1 MVPYLLDKLK
11 NSMEGDRSLLD
22 NSLVIWGSP
31 MSDANV
37 HNHRRCP
44 LVFIGHANGQLPGNL
59 HLKAAEGTPMANAL
73 LSAMHMLGFNEME
86 TFGDSTAAFPLNYSV
101 PAAAVTSSSQG

>member
-1 MVPYLLDKLK
+1 
-11 NSMEGDRSLLD
+11 
-22 NSLVIWGSP
+22 
-31 MSDANV
+31 
-37 HNHRRCP
+37 
-44 LVFIGHANGQLPGNL
+44 
-59 HLKAAEGTPMANAL
+59 MANAL